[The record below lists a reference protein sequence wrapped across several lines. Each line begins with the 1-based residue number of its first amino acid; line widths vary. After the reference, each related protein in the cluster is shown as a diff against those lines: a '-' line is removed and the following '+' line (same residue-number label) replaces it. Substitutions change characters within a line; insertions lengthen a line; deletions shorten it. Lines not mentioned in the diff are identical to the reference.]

1 MKSMFQVLSCDL
13 VGKLMLAVVGTLL
26 IRYMSQADY
35 AKYSVA
41 YALMLVFVQICSGCL
56 SRVYVIGFDRFNFA
70 ADPSVLAR
78 LQFALLCL
86 GVPVLAVMLG
96 AGTRLAWVC
105 AAAMALGCATELT
118 KSRFQQQMRFGKY
131 SSVDFVRAMVVCLG
145 AVAVVWLSGWHPTAL
160 LILAV
165 QLLSFSVVLLLH
177 GIPNLNWKQPG
188 AFSATRAFAS
198 DLWNG
203 PYRYLFVYFLILA
216 FLNQIELFILR
227 YAGTEHQLATY
238 ASAYRYYNVLLMA
251 LTAAN
256 AVLSP
261 AAQRIRTQEHTM
273 ELRRQHGA
281 ALLLFLPVVA
291 IAIAGA
297 GFVIPAIDGGR
308 YPESPAVFRI
318 LAISSLLSFAM
329 SPALNLVLR
338 YEDFRFLTAAA
349 ATACVLGPVLNL
361 LLIPRFGAMGTAWS
375 LLVSMTAL
383 NGAGFWR
390 ASRYRIGL
398 GLAVAA

>member
-1 MKSMFQVLSCDL
+1 
-13 VGKLMLAVVGTLL
+13 
-26 IRYMSQADY
+26 
-35 AKYSVA
+35 
-41 YALMLVFVQICSGCL
+41 
-56 SRVYVIGFDRFNFA
+56 
-70 ADPSVLAR
+70 
-78 LQFALLCL
+78 
-86 GVPVLAVMLG
+86 
-96 AGTRLAWVC
+96 
-105 AAAMALGCATELT
+105 
-118 KSRFQQQMRFGKY
+118 
-131 SSVDFVRAMVVCLG
+131 
-145 AVAVVWLSGWHPTAL
+145 
-160 LILAV
+160 
-165 QLLSFSVVLLLH
+165 
-177 GIPNLNWKQPG
+177 
-188 AFSATRAFAS
+188 
-198 DLWNG
+198 
-203 PYRYLFVYFLILA
+203 
-216 FLNQIELFILR
+216 
-227 YAGTEHQLATY
+227 
-238 ASAYRYYNVLLMA
+238 MA

-261 AAQRIRTQEHTM
+261 AAQRIRTQEHTV

-338 YEDFRFLTAAA
+338 YEDFRFLTVAA

-375 LLVSMTAL
+375 LLVSMSAL